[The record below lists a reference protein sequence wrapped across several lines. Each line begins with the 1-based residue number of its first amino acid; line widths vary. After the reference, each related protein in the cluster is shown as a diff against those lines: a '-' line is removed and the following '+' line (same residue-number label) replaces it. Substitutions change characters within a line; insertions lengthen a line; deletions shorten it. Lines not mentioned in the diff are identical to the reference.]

1 MHTLRTVEDALA
13 IRDAMSHTTRLA
25 VIGGGWI
32 GCEVAAS
39 ARQMGVDVVLVDG
52 GPTPLRRVVGDQL
65 GAMFLGLHTDHG
77 VQMRMRNRVS
87 EIRGAGRV
95 EQVVL
100 ADGRVEVAD
109 LVVAGIGVTPR
120 VELAEPALGVRVDNG
135 VVVDEHLET
144 TVSGIF
150 AAGDVANAWHPRYR
164 RYLRVEHWANALNQG
179 LTAGRNAVGQ
189 RDVYERLPY
198 FFSDQYDLGLE
209 YVGYAAPADALVV
222 RGDLD
227 ERKVVAFWHQE
238 GIVTAALSVNVWDVI
253 DDIKAIIESGVPVDV
268 PRLASPDVPLRE
280 LILSRCRGAESP
292 RGPATSLRLR

>member
-1 MHTLRTVEDALA
+1 MTGKPTLV
-13 IRDAMSHTTRLA
+13 
-25 VIGGGWI
+25 
-32 GCEVAAS
+32 
-39 ARQMGVDVVLVDG
+39 
-52 GPTPLRRVVGDQL
+52 VVGASL
-65 GAMFLGLHTDHG
+65 AGAKAA
-77 VQMRMRNRVS
+77 
-87 EIRGAGRV
+87 EGARAAGYEGTVLLIGDEPQPPYERPPLSKAV
-95 EQVVL
+95 VVL

-253 DDIKAIIESGVPVDV
+253 DDIKAVIESGLPVDV

-280 LILSRCRGAESP
+280 LIVSRCRGAESP
-292 RGPATSLRLR
+292 RGPARSLRPR